1 MPKTNATVIL
11 NNRYELGAELGRGGM
26 GAVYRAHDSVLD
38 RDVAVKLLSE
48 SGLGTEGR
56 ERMLREAQ
64 AIAKLNHP
72 NIVQVHDA
80 GQLDGTPF
88 IVMELVEGTSLHDHP
103 PQGFEAIAAVARQ
116 ICAALEHAHSHGIIH
131 RDLKPENV
139 LIGPDGT
146 AKLMDFGLAR
156 SVASRMTVEGQITG
170 TVFYLA
176 PEIALGHGID
186 GRADLYSLGVMLYEL
201 AAGILPFADGDP
213 LAIISQHLHAS
224 VVPPRAHREGIPPAL
239 NALILRLLSKR
250 PEDRPASA
258 AEVTQALEDLEV
270 GEVFDLEVHELSLLD
285 RFVRGRLVGRDR
297 ELAEAR
303 AFWQRASQGQG
314 QVLLVSGEAGVGKT
328 RLVRE
333 LATWVELSRGSAL
346 VGECYAE
353 GGAPYAPIAQMIRA
367 ALKVSLDLSLPTP
380 VLADLATISPDLRTL
395 HADLPSN
402 QPLDPQAE
410 KQRLFESVTAM
421 CMSLADQTPL
431 MLILDDAHWAD
442 GGTLSLLRHLARR
455 LRQTRTLV
463 VAAYR
468 EIELDEALPL
478 TELLHDLDRERLA
491 NRIKLTRLDRQG
503 THELLAALFREEIT
517 PEFLNG
523 IYRETEGNPF
533 FIEEVCRALID
544 SGKLYFAD
552 GRWHRP
558 GIEEM
563 EIPQS
568 VRLAVQAR
576 VRRLPET
583 TQETLQLAATFG
595 REFEYQ
601 TLSHA
606 SDLDEQMLIDALE
619 RAQHAQLIEELST
632 RRDVSFSFTHAL
644 IPSTLYEG
652 ISALRR
658 RPMHRR
664 AAESIEAL
672 RPHDYESLAHHFAA
686 AGDRVRAIDYY
697 RKAAGRSN
705 GVHSYDA
712 SKRYLTTALGLLDA
726 GELPEARLGLL
737 EELADTHTVLG
748 EPGDAIP
755 HYREALEVWQDLAGA
770 SPLTVIRLHRKILDT
785 VAWMAWYAD
794 RQRFEATA
802 RSSLQ
807 AGLKL
812 IESQPPDGE
821 IVRFWIALSYYASAE
836 GGSPD
841 WDEAERCAQAAMAIA
856 QQLSDPGTL
865 SAALDALERVYGAR
879 GLFRER
885 LQVSLERLALS
896 QDPQFGDL
904 QEKTKI
910 LLGANWSYHLV
921 GEFALGIPYGE
932 QAENLAQEIRA
943 VDLQV
948 AALRSQAFSW
958 FRLDRWDRLL
968 EIDAK
973 WRGLEQAY
981 VNFFQRIGPMC
992 FMLALN
998 ASVHALRGEHDEAAR
1013 LRSQSNAIMSEATGP
1028 PEGWGRDNHY

>member
-1 MPKTNATVIL
+1 MIGIL
-11 NNRYELGAELGRGGM
+11 LNERYRIDAELGRGGM
-26 GAVYRAHDSVLD
+26 GTVHRAHDTVLD

-80 GQLDGTPF
+80 GQLEGTPF
-88 IVMELVEGTSLHDHP
+88 IVMELVEGQSLHDHP
-103 PQGFEAIAAVARQ
+103 PKDPQGIVAVARQ

-156 SVASRMTVEGQITG
+156 SMASRLTTEGQITG

-176 PEIALGHGID
+176 PEVALGQTVD
-186 GRADLYSLGVMLYEL
+186 GRSDLYSLGVMLYEL
-201 AAGILPFADGDP
+201 TAGILPFADGDP
-213 LAIISQHLHAS
+213 LAIISQHLHAT
-224 VVPPRAHREGIPPAL
+224 VMPPRAHNDRIHPAL
-239 NALILRLLSKR
+239 DGLIVQLLSKR
-250 PEDRPASA
+250 PDDRPASA
-258 AEVTQALEDLEV
+258 REVSQSLERLQTGEALDPV
-270 GEVFDLEVHELSLLD
+270 GTEFSLLD
-285 RFVRGRLVGRDR
+285 RIVRGRLVGRER
-297 ELAEAR
+297 ELDEAR
-303 AFWQRASQGQG
+303 ASWQRANQGQG
-314 QVLLVSGEAGVGKT
+314 QVLLISGEPGVGKT

-367 ALKVSLDLSLPTP
+367 ALKLRLDLSLPTP

-395 HADLPSN
+395 NADLPTN

-410 KQRLFESVTAM
+410 KQRLFESVTAL
-421 CMSLADQTPL
+421 CMVLADQTPL

-455 LRQTRTLV
+455 LRQSRTLI

-491 NRIKLTRLDRQG
+491 NRIKLTRLGRQE
-503 THELLAALFREEIT
+503 TQNLLAALFHEEIT
-517 PEFLNG
+517 PEFLDG

-533 FIEEVCRALID
+533 FIEEVCKALID

-558 GIEEM
+558 GIEEL

-568 VRLAVQAR
+568 VRLAVQTR

-595 REFEYQ
+595 REFDYQ
-601 TLSHA
+601 SLAHA
-606 SDLDEQMLIDALE
+606 SDQDEQTLIDGLE
-619 RAQHAQLIEELST
+619 RAQRAQLIEELST
-632 RRDVSFSFTHAL
+632 SREVSFSFTHAL

-672 RPHDYESLAHHFAA
+672 RPDDYESLAHHFAA
-686 AGDRVRAIDYY
+686 TGDRVKAIDYA

-705 GVHSYDA
+705 GVHAYDA
-712 SKRYLTTALGLLDA
+712 SKRHLTTALGLLDS
-726 GELPEARLGLL
+726 GEMPETRLGLL
-737 EELADTHTVLG
+737 EELADTHTMLG

-755 HYREALEVWQDLAGA
+755 HYQQALEVWLGLAGA
-770 SPLTVIRLHRKILDT
+770 STLNGLRLHRKIIDT
-785 VAWMAWYAD
+785 VAWMTWYAD
-794 RQRFEATA
+794 RQRFEPASQ
-802 RSSLQ
+802 SSRQ
-807 AGLKL
+807 AGLTL
-812 IESQPPDGE
+812 VESELPNEE
-821 IVRFWIALSYYASAE
+821 IVRFWIALFNDASSYRV
-836 GGSPD
+836 PPN
-841 WDEAERCAQAAMAIA
+841 WDEAERCAQAAMATA
-856 QQLSDPGTL
+856 NKLGDPGML
-865 SAALDALERVYGAR
+865 SAAFDALASVSGAR
-879 GLFRER
+879 GLFREL
-885 LQVSLERLALS
+885 LQVSLNRLALS
-896 QDPQFGDL
+896 QDPQFGNL
-904 QEKTKI
+904 QEKAKI
-910 LLGANWSYHLV
+910 LVDVSRAYNHV
-921 GEFALGIPYGE
+921 GEFAQGIPYGE
-932 QAENLAQEIRA
+932 QAEGLAREIRA

-948 AALRSQAFSW
+948 AALRIQAFSW
-958 FRLDRWDRLL
+958 FRLDRWDKVM
-968 EIDAK
+968 ETDEK
-973 WRGLEQAY
+973 WRALEPAY

-992 FMLALN
+992 FMVALN
-998 ASVHALRGEHDEAAR
+998 ASVHALRGEHDKAAR
-1013 LRSQSNAIMSEATGP
+1013 LRAESQAIMSEATGP
-1028 PEGWGRDNHY
+1028 PERWGRDNHY